1 MRFDFSI
8 RARLILGAALVLVAF
23 MTFAGV
29 ALQRAHADSVQAAH
43 FARLQGTVYLLLA
56 GAEVDASGALV
67 MPSGLAEPRLS
78 LPGSGLYASI
88 LNVNRRETWQ
98 SASSVGANPPFQRDV
113 PVGQWRYE
121 VMDGPGGAFLA
132 AGYGVK
138 WAGPG
143 APANLVL
150 SALEGK
156 AAFDRE
162 VKAFRRTLWGWLI
175 GSGVLLLLSQ
185 TLLLQWGLAPLQR
198 VAQEVSRIEHGEQTE
213 VQGRYPAEIAAL
225 TGNLNTL
232 IKQERVRQTRYK
244 EALSYLA
251 HSLKTPLAVL
261 RTALDEPAQLPA
273 TVADQVA
280 RMDDIVQHQL
290 GRAGASGS
298 ARFAP
303 YLQLAPILGRIRDSL
318 GKVYADKQLEFTL
331 DCLPDLSWRI
341 DEGDAFEM
349 LGNVLDNAAKWA
361 KQRVAVKAWREGG
374 SLKVRIEDDGPGFSD
389 TQAVLQLHVRMDEK
403 VPGHGVGLAVVNDLV
418 ASHQGQLELSRSR
431 WGGGQVDILLP
442 AA

>member
-113 PVGQWRYE
+113 PVGQWRYD
-121 VMDGPGGAFLA
+121 VLDGPGGAFLA

-143 APANLVL
+143 VQATLVL

-244 EALSYLA
+244 EALSFLA

-273 TVADQVA
+273 TVAEQVA

-303 YLQLAPILGRIRDSL
+303 YLQLAPILGRVRDSL
-318 GKVYADKQLEFTL
+318 AKVYAEKQLEFTL

>member
-8 RARLILGAALVLVAF
+8 RARLILGGALVLVAF
-23 MTFAGV
+23 MTFAGA

-88 LNVNRRETWQ
+88 LNVNRGEIWQ

-113 PVGQWRYE
+113 PVGQWRYDIL
-121 VMDGPGGAFLA
+121 DGPGGAFLA
-132 AGYGVK
+132 VGYAVR
-138 WAGPG
+138 WAGPA
-143 APANLVL
+143 APATLVL
-150 SALEGK
+150 SALEGR

-198 VAQEVSRIEHGEQTE
+198 VAQEVARIEHGEQTE
-213 VQGRYPAEIAAL
+213 VQGRYPSEIAAL
-225 TGNLNTL
+225 TNNLNTL

-244 EALSYLA
+244 EALSFLA

-261 RTALDEPAQLPA
+261 HTALDEPAKLPA
-273 TVADQVA
+273 AVAEQVA

-290 GRAGASGS
+290 GRAAASGS

-303 YLQLAPILGRIRDSL
+303 YLPLAPILERIRDSL
-318 GKVYADKQLEFTL
+318 GKVYAEKQLEFKL
-331 DCLPDLSWRI
+331 DCPPELSWRI

-349 LGNVLDNAAKWA
+349 FGNVLDNAAKWA
-361 KQRVAVKAWREGG
+361 KQRVAVTAWREGD
-374 SLKVRIEDDGPGFSD
+374 SLKVRVEDDGPGFSD
-389 TQAVLQLHVRMDEK
+389 TQAVLQMHVRMDEK

-431 WGGGQVDILLP
+431 WGGAQVDILLP

>member
-23 MTFAGV
+23 MTFAGA
-29 ALQRAHADSVQAAH
+29 ALQRAHADSVRASH

-56 GAEVDASGALV
+56 GAEVDAGGALV
-67 MPSGLAEPRLS
+67 MPASLAEPRLS

-88 LNVNRRETWQ
+88 LNVNRRQTWQ
-98 SASSVGANPPFQRDV
+98 SASSVGTDPPFLRDV
-113 PVGQWRYE
+113 PVGQWRYDI
-121 VMDGPGGAFLA
+121 VDGPGGAFLA
-132 AGYGVK
+132 VGYGVK
-138 WAGPG
+138 WAGP
-143 APANLVL
+143 AVEATLVL

-156 AAFDRE
+156 SAFDRE
-162 VKAFRRTLWGWLI
+162 VKAFRQTLWSWLI

-185 TLLLQWGLAPLQR
+185 TLLLQWGLAPLRR
-198 VAQEVSRIEHGEQTE
+198 VAQEISRIEHGEQTE
-213 VQGRYPAEIAAL
+213 VQGRYPSEIAAL

-232 IKQERVRQTRYK
+232 IKQERVRQARYK

-261 RTALDEPAQLPA
+261 RTALGEPAQLPA
-273 TVADQVA
+273 TVAQQVT
-280 RMDDIVQHQL
+280 RMDAIVQHQL
-290 GRAGASGS
+290 GRAAASGS

-303 YLQLAPILGRIRDSL
+303 YLPLAPVLNRIRDSL
-318 GKVYADKQLEFTL
+318 AKVYAEKNLEFKV
-331 DCLPDLSWRI
+331 DCPPGLSWRI

-349 LGNVLDNAAKWA
+349 FGNVLDNAAKWA
-361 KQRVAVKAWREGG
+361 KHRVAVEARREGG
-374 SLKVRIEDDGPGFSD
+374 DLKVRVEDDGPGFSD

-418 ASHQGQLELSRSR
+418 ASHQGQLGLSRSR
-431 WGGGQVDILLP
+431 WGGARVEIVLP
-442 AA
+442 AV